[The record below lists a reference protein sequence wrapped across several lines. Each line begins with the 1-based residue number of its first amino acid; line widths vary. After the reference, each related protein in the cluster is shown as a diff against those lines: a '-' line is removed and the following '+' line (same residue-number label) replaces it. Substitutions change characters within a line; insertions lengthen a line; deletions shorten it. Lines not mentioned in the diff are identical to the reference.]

1 MTPPPPDDTVGVGRL
16 LSLLA
21 LALLACFLLARTLGP
36 APVEV
41 LPPSV
46 GAAAPSARGDS
57 AAAPVRPRAP
67 LAADVRSAPRAATAP
82 ASIMSDG
89 EAVRPLTPA
98 AAAAHRDPWSGRLPT
113 AGVAGVDALGRRELR
128 FDNGVTA
135 SSRVDPL
142 GGVSTRYS
150 NGITAES
157 RTDLLGSTTTRFSNG
172 VTASSR
178 VDALGHVET
187 RFSDGTSAT
196 TRVDALGNRV
206 TTYSDGRTE
215 TLRPDPLSPPPKRA
229 GDRR

>member
-1 MTPPPPDDTVGVGRL
+1 VTASPPDDTVRVGRL
-16 LSLLA
+16 LLLLV
-21 LALLACFLLARTLGP
+21 LAVLACFLLARTLGP
-36 APVEV
+36 ARIEM
-41 LPPSV
+41 LPPSA
-46 GAAAPSARGDS
+46 GAFASAAPGD
-57 AAAPVRPRAP
+57 APAAPVRPHAS
-67 LAADVRSAPRAATAP
+67 LAAAVHAAPRVATAP
-82 ASIMSDG
+82 VSIVSDG
-89 EAVRPLTPA
+89 EAVRPLTP

-113 AGVAGVDALGRRELR
+113 AGLSGVDALGRREVR
-128 FDNGVTA
+128 YDNGVTA

-196 TRVDALGNRV
+196 TRVDALGHRV

-229 GDRR
+229 DARR